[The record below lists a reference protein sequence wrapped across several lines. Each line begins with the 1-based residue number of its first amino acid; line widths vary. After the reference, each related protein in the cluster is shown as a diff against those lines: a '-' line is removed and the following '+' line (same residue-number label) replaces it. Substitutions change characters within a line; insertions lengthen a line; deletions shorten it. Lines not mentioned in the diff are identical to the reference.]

1 MPLKRGSSTT
11 PSTSTGS
18 EHHHQHTSFIHSI
31 TQLLEDMDKWSKD
44 GHVTKEDFAKDTR
57 TSLLHILKTGIVY
70 PQMSFF
76 ALEPP
81 SVRLGGE

>member
-1 MPLKRGSSTT
+1 
-11 PSTSTGS
+11 
-18 EHHHQHTSFIHSI
+18 
-31 TQLLEDMDKWSKD
+31 MDKWSKD

-57 TSLLHILKTGIVY
+57 TSLLHILKMGIVY